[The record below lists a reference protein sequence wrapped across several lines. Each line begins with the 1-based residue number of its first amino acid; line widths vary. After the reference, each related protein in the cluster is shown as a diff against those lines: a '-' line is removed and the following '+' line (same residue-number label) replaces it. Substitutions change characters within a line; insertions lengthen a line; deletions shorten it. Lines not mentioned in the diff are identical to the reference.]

1 MDPNYRET
9 KTERRKK
16 AIESKIKTS
25 LRPTVRLRYKKGKEG
40 IPREKTP
47 RQLRCVIDERKGGA
61 GEDRTG
67 EEDPGIRST
76 KKEY

>member
-47 RQLRCVIDERKGGA
+47 R
-61 GEDRTG
+61 
-67 EEDPGIRST
+67 
-76 KKEY
+76 

>member
-1 MDPNYRET
+1 MNLDSKNIKRSRREFVMDPNYRET

-47 RQLRCVIDERKGGA
+47 R
-61 GEDRTG
+61 
-67 EEDPGIRST
+67 
-76 KKEY
+76 